1 MIPVSPPGQ
10 KRKAR
15 DLNPHGLAAARF
27 SKPAR
32 QPVSGYPPYR
42 VDPAG
47 VEPALPARQAGV
59 VPLDHR
65 PVRRAVETM
74 GVEPNAGGARGTR
87 APSVHA
93 SPALAGVRP
102 GIEPGLPRLP
112 GRRAAATLPDRRVA
126 EAGLEPAWER
136 LRRPCWEPGSSPL
149 RSQYPRQ
156 DSNLRG
162 CLQVREVPWPLGHG
176 GVGQ

>member
-1 MIPVSPPGQ
+1 MKASHPSGMRNCGMTKSFRPFRYSTSTFAPPG
-10 KRKAR
+10 KA
-15 DLNPHGLAAARF
+15 
-27 SKPAR
+27 
-32 QPVSGYPPYR
+32 

-149 RSQYPRQ
+149 RSQY
-156 DSNLRG
+156 
-162 CLQVREVPWPLGHG
+162 
-176 GVGQ
+176 